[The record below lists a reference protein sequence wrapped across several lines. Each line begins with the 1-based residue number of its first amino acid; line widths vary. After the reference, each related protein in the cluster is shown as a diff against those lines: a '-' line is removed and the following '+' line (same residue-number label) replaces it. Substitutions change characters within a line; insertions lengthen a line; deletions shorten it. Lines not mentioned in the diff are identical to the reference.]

1 MKKQYST
8 IKRKSTF
15 LPNTAIAILFVLSA
29 FNFSFGQCISADTP
43 VISPTNANS
52 YCEGDTM
59 TITWTGNL
67 NDNLFWYVYNG
78 NTGQEDTVYVNSLQ
92 IVVGTSTNIEIN
104 GSDGCADGGYN
115 DVDLYA
121 NPTYDINTL
130 ERICSGD
137 SVLIWGNYES
147 TAGFYPNVLSSISGC
162 DSTVTVEL
170 IIKPLLDDQTITPI
184 QSAFCDSG
192 TVLINM
198 ANSELGVQYY
208 LRDNSTNDTID
219 GPFTG
224 TGAGLAFDPGMVYA
238 TTDYSVYAVKQ
249 ALGAS
254 FDISSAYLDGGSPVT
269 SKQNDVTMECWFK
282 WDGNTSTSKT
292 LMVNGHEGNGGYSLR
307 LNTDSTIYIL
317 FGGVGYVYSNQA
329 INPNEWVHV
338 AISSNTS
345 NLWSIYIN
353 GNLANTG
360 TQAANPPYS
369 WYAFNV
375 GADEAGTTVFDG
387 VIDDVR
393 VWETEKTQAEIQQDM
408 YNCLVGNEPDL
419 VAFYSFQSG
428 GDDLTVNAHHL
439 VPTNYGLN
447 SPWGLGVEHCAMQCE
462 AMDMSAVITIEIG
475 PYNETANA
483 TICNGDSYTFGTQ
496 TLTAAGPYT
505 ELFQSVAGCD
515 STVDFTLIVTAVDA
529 GVSVAGITITA
540 DVVGATYQ
548 WVDCDNGNADV
559 NGETSQSFTPTVNGN
574 YAVEVTENGCTETSA
589 CEAVTTIGIDELSNG
604 TSINLY
610 PNPNN
615 GSFTLE
621 LVGNGAEEITVEI
634 ESLMGQS
641 VYSMIS
647 ETGKKLE
654 INLKNVSS
662 GVYIVTVQS
671 AFGQLRKQVVVK

>member
-1 MKKQYST
+1 MKHFT
-8 IKRKSTF
+8 IKAKRTF
-15 LPNTAIAILFVLSA
+15 LPKTAIAILFVFSAA
-29 FNFSFGQCISADTP
+29 FNFSFGQCVSADTP
-43 VISPTNANS
+43 VISPTNANN
-52 YCEGDTM
+52 YCEGDTI

-78 NTGQEDTVYVNSLQ
+78 DTGQEDTVYTNSLE
-92 IVVGTSTNIEIN
+92 VVLGTSTNIEIN

-121 NPTYDINTL
+121 NPVYEINAL

-147 TAGFYPNVLSSISGC
+147 VAGFYPNVLASISGC
-162 DSTVTVEL
+162 DSTITVEL
-170 IIKPLLDDQTITPI
+170 IIKPLLDDQTITPT

-198 ANSELGVQYY
+198 ANSELGVEYY

-224 TGAGLAFDPGMVYA
+224 TGAGLAFDPGMVSS
-238 TTDYSVYAVKQ
+238 TTDYSIYAV
-249 ALGAS
+249 APYLGAT
-254 FDISSAYLDGGSPVT
+254 FDGSVSYLDGGSPVT
-269 SKQNDVTMECWFK
+269 GKPNDVTLECWFK
-282 WDGNTSTSKT
+282 WDGDASTTKT
-292 LMVNGHEGNGGYSLR
+292 IMVNGHEGNGGYSLR

-369 WYAFNV
+369 WYGFNV
-375 GADEAGTTVFDG
+375 GADQGGTTVFDG
-387 VIDDVR
+387 LIDDVR

-408 YNCLVGNEPDL
+408 YNCLIGNEPDL

-428 GDDLTVNAHHL
+428 GDDLTINGNDL

-447 SPWGLGVEHCAMQCE
+447 SPWGPGVEHCAMQCE
-462 AMDMSAVITIEIG
+462 SIDMSAVITIEIG

-483 TICNGDSYTFGTQ
+483 TICD
-496 TLTAAGPYT
+496 
-505 ELFQSVAGCD
+505 
-515 STVDFTLIVTAVDA
+515 
-529 GVSVAGITITA
+529 
-540 DVVGATYQ
+540 
-548 WVDCDNGNADV
+548 
-559 NGETSQSFTPTVNGN
+559 
-574 YAVEVTENGCTETSA
+574 
-589 CEAVTTIGIDELSNG
+589 
-604 TSINLY
+604 
-610 PNPNN
+610 
-615 GSFTLE
+615 
-621 LVGNGAEEITVEI
+621 
-634 ESLMGQS
+634 
-641 VYSMIS
+641 
-647 ETGKKLE
+647 
-654 INLKNVSS
+654 
-662 GVYIVTVQS
+662 
-671 AFGQLRKQVVVK
+671 